1 MTTGAI
7 IGTSSKAEI
16 VRRPGRLG
24 AARPSAA
31 MVPSGVASTFAKA
44 LFLDFGSYLFW
55 PILKH
60 EHDET
65 GPTAKASEL
74 SHTHS

>member
-1 MTTGAI
+1 
-7 IGTSSKAEI
+7 
-16 VRRPGRLG
+16 
-24 AARPSAA
+24 

-60 EHDET
+60 EHDEI
-65 GPTAKASEL
+65 GPTTRASEL